1 MQTSLTQTW
10 FRLTQTA
17 KTLRISMP
25 SQIQRMNTCLRQILK
40 RIIWTI
46 FQCWINPIICF
57 NSCYFIFVVWELCRI
72 YLIWLRL
79 SNYFIFAKRWRA
91 VVANAN
97 RIVNSLKWIIRN
109 YLIRLPNPIHPC
121 LINSIT
127 IQWRVSIREY
137 VMILIMM
144 QICIE
149 ILAFWAV

>member
-109 YLIRLPNPIHPC
+109 YLIRLPNTIHPC
-121 LINSIT
+121 FINSIT